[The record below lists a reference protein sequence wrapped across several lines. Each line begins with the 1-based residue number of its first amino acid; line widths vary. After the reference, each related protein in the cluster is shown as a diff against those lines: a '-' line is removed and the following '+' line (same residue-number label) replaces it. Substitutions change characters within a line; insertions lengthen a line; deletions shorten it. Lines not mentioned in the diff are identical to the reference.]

1 METLWQDLRYGVRM
15 LAKSPGFT
23 AVAVLTLALGI
34 GANTAIFSVVNATL
48 LAKLSYKQPDRLVMV
63 WEQSAKHHGGTNNVV
78 SPGNFLHWQ
87 DENTVFEQ
95 MSALADFN
103 QNLTGAGDPEQVT
116 AQAVS
121 ANFFSVLGVNAAVG
135 RTFIAEEGEKG
146 KDNVVILSDGL
157 WKRHFGG
164 DPGVVGKTLL
174 LNGVPQTIVG
184 VMPPG
189 FQFFVQQGTLTGSYP
204 QLWTPFA
211 FTAASRTPR
220 GRYLSVVARLK
231 AGVTLAHAQSQM
243 NSVTAQIEKQFPEFD
258 KGWGVRIV
266 PLHEQFVGGIRTALL
281 VLLGA
286 VAFVLLI
293 ACANV
298 ANLSLSRATARKR
311 ELAIRTALGATRAR
325 TIRQMLTESILL
337 SLVGGVAGL
346 LLAAWGTDALLALSP
361 KNLLELKSL
370 RPDAHV
376 VLFTFELTLFTG
388 IVFGFFPAWEA
399 SRSGIGESL
408 KEGGRAAAS
417 GARGNRLR
425 AGIVVAEIS
434 LAIVLLAGAGLLVR
448 SFARLTAV
456 SPGFDPS
463 NLLIVKLDLPDAKY
477 HQDAQ
482 RIAFFREL
490 LLRIDSLPG
499 VVSASADSFPPFT
512 GLGAATSFQ
521 IEGRPVQSTAELPVT
536 DVQVIEPDYFRT
548 MRIPLLRG
556 RLFSEKEETELSH
569 VVIIS
574 EMLAREYFPDENP
587 IGKRMTINMKSENVP
602 SEIVGVVADVKRYGL
617 DIATRPMIY
626 WPHPELSYPFM
637 TLVVR
642 TQSDPLRIA
651 GDIRKIVTSM
661 DKDQPVADFRTM
673 EQWLEESVAQARFN
687 TFLLAVFGAVACLL
701 AVIGIFG
708 VMGYAVTQRTQEI
721 GVRMALGARPRDVL
735 RMIAGQSLKLTLLGV
750 ALGIAGALVLT
761 RLLASMLYGVTATDP
776 ITFTAVSLV
785 LIVVALAAC
794 SIPARRAMRVDPIVA
809 LRYE

>member
-1 METLWQDLRYGVRM
+1 MEALWQDLRYGVRM

-34 GANTAIFSVVNATL
+34 GANSAIFSVVNATL
-48 LAKLSYKQPDRLVMV
+48 LAQLPYKEPDRLVMV

-87 DENTVFEQ
+87 DENTVFQQ
-95 MSALADFN
+95 MAALADFN
-103 QNLTGAGDPEQVT
+103 QNLTGAGAPEQIT

-121 ANFFSVLGVNAAVG
+121 ANFFSLLGVNAAVG
-135 RTFIAEEGEKG
+135 RTFIPEEGEKG

-164 DPGVVGKTLL
+164 DPGVVGKNLL
-174 LNGVPQTIVG
+174 LNGVSQTIVG
-184 VMPPG
+184 VMPAG
-189 FQFFVQQGTLTGSYP
+189 FQFFVQEGTLTGSHP

-211 FTAASRTPR
+211 FTAANRTPR
-220 GRYLSVVARLK
+220 GRYLSVLARLK
-231 AGVTLAHAQSQM
+231 PGVSPAQAQSQM
-243 NSVTAQIEKQFPEFD
+243 DSVTAQLEKQFPEFD
-258 KGWGVRIV
+258 KGWGVRVV

-298 ANLSLSRATARKR
+298 ANLALSRATARKR

-337 SLVGGVAGL
+337 SVVGGAAGL
-346 LLAAWGTDALLALSP
+346 LLAAWGTDVLLALSP
-361 KNLLELKSL
+361 KSLLELKSL
-370 RPDAHV
+370 RLDAKV
-376 VLFTFELTLFTG
+376 VIFTSGLTLLTG

-399 SRSGIGESL
+399 SRAGIGESL
-408 KEGGRAAAS
+408 KEGGRTPAS

-448 SFARLTAV
+448 SFVRLTAV

-463 NLLIVKLDLPDAKY
+463 NTLTVKLDLPGAKY
-477 HQDAQ
+477 RQDAQ

-490 LLRIDSLPG
+490 LNRINALPG
-499 VVSASADSFPPFT
+499 VVSASASSFLPLT
-512 GLGAATSFQ
+512 GLAAATGFE
-521 IEGRPVQSTAELPVT
+521 IEGHPVPNFAEQPVA
-536 DVQVIEPDYFRT
+536 DVRVIAPDFFRT

-556 RLFSEKEETELSH
+556 RLFTEQEETEISH

-574 EMLAREYFPDENP
+574 NAMAREYFSNADP
-587 IGKRMTINMKSENVP
+587 IGKRVTIHMKDQDVP
-602 SEIVGVVADVKRYGL
+602 SQIVGVVGDVRHYGL
-617 DIATRPMIY
+617 NIAPRAMVY

-642 TQSDPLRIA
+642 TQSDPARIA
-651 GDIRKIVTSM
+651 GAVRQIVSSM

-673 EQWLEESVAQARFN
+673 EQWLAESVAQARFN
-687 TFLLAVFGAVACLL
+687 TLLLAIFGAVACLL
-701 AVIGIFG
+701 AMVGIYG
-708 VMGYAVTQRTQEI
+708 VMAYSVTQRTQEI
-721 GVRMALGARPRDVL
+721 GVRVALGARPRDVL
-735 RMIAGQSLKLTLLGV
+735 QMIVGQGLKLTLLGV
-750 ALGIAGALVLT
+750 ALGIAGAFALT
-761 RLLASMLYGVTATDP
+761 RLLASLLYDVTPTDP

-785 LIVVALAAC
+785 LVVVALAAC
-794 SIPARRAMRVDPIVA
+794 SIPARRATKVDPIVA